1 MVDRYF
7 QIRRFTN
14 ANVCRGSIE
23 TFLLDSELIET
34 DVGEVEL
41 VPAGSIGFALDECL
55 SGALLENDA
64 GISYRDSSFV
74 YDSDNELD
82 RLRVRVCHNEAQ
94 KVQKSIC
101 STHLNGDLRRRLSSV
116 NAQRRAQR

>member
-1 MVDRYF
+1 MVDHYF

-23 TFLLDSELIET
+23 TFLLDSELIGT

-94 KVQKSIC
+94 KKQ
-101 STHLNGDLRRRLSSV
+101 NGSR
-116 NAQRRAQR
+116 